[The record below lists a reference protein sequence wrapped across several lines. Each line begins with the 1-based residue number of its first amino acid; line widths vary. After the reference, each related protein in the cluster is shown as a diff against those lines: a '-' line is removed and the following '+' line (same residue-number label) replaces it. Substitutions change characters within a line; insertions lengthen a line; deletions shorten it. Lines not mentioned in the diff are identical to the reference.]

1 MARVVCLN
9 IPQPVAPLA
18 MVIPG
23 VGAMEVVREFTLDAY
38 SSCMDAR
45 IFINSL
51 QPLLG
56 GLGLPL
62 CVLSCVT
69 SITQLFTTDFPFVNP
84 SALTDMVKK
93 CLCLTT
99 FSPFGFCSMILG
111 LTKAIYALLSCII
124 GLMSD
129 VLALET
135 QALALL
141 TDPTTAGQGR
151 CIGANAATMR
161 ETLQQS
167 FGPVSILMDSTAFLF
182 EFVGVT
188 PISLGSLDGGS
199 TAEVIES
206 ARAVQLVLAN
216 LITTIGSICP

>member
-141 TDPTTAGQGR
+141 TD
-151 CIGANAATMR
+151 
-161 ETLQQS
+161 
-167 FGPVSILMDSTAFLF
+167 STAFLF